1 MRNVYI
7 TDGSPESFFTAV
19 FDAYKDRDALLTSSK
34 ALQTRLDDV
43 FISVV
48 PSAEKSARVVKK
60 LRATDR
66 NCLYE
71 IDCILRTP
79 ESDREQ
85 AAFDYIRLL
94 IKSGGPVR
102 EMLAL
107 KEVRRAMDLSAQVGA
122 ERHRYTGFLR
132 FQETAS
138 GVFYAPCSPDND
150 VVELLMPHF
159 AARFK
164 NAAFVIHD
172 VARGLAG
179 IYNGSEWL
187 ISPVSEAEIV
197 LSESEEAFLGL
208 WKKYYHTVYI
218 PSRKN
223 TRQMKGYMPVRYWK
237 FMPEKQ
243 NEEIEF
249 PEKI

>member
-7 TDGSPESFFTAV
+7 TDGSPEGFFTAV
-19 FDAYKDRDALLTSSK
+19 FDAYKDKNAFLTSSN
-34 ALQTRLDDV
+34 ALQTSLDDV
-43 FISVV
+43 FISVS
-48 PSAEKSARVVKK
+48 PSDEKSARVVKK
-60 LRATDR
+60 LRATDK

-71 IDCILRTP
+71 IDCVLRTA
-79 ESDREQ
+79 ETDKEQ
-85 AAFDYIRLL
+85 AAFAYIRLL
-94 IKSGGPVR
+94 LKHRSPVR
-102 EMLAL
+102 EMLILA
-107 KEVRRAMDLSAQVGA
+107 EVRQMRELCDRVGA
-122 ERHRYTGFLR
+122 ERHLLSGFLR

-138 GVFYAPCSPDND
+138 GAFYAPCTPDND

-164 NAAFVIHD
+164 NSAFVIHD

-179 IYNGSEWL
+179 IYNGKEWL
-187 ISPVSEAEIV
+187 VTAVPEAEIV
-197 LSESEEAFLGL
+197 LSENEEAFSGL

-218 PSRKN
+218 PARKN
-223 TRQMKGYMPVRYWK
+223 TRLMKGYMPVRYWK